1 VKLGQLLSTRPD
13 LLPPAYIEA
22 LHRLQD
28 KVAPFPFEEVEKIVQ
43 SELGVRIS
51 KAFSRFD
58 REPVASASLGQV
70 HSAALRDGRP
80 VAVKVQR
87 PGIREQITED
97 LEAFREI
104 AESLAGWTEIGKRFD
119 IESMLE
125 EFRKTILREL
135 DYRQEAQNM
144 VILGEALKG
153 FERIVVPQPVT
164 DYTSTRVLTM
174 DFISG
179 AKVTSLSPLTKIDID
194 GVGLAEELF
203 RAYLKQILMDGFYH
217 ADPHPGNV
225 FLTDDRRIALLDLG
239 MVARI
244 APSLRDELLKL
255 LIAVSEGAGDDA
267 ADQVE
272 KLGQKLETY
281 DERELRRRVG
291 ELVGAVQ
298 HATLSELQSACGRAR
313 HPATSSRRCSR
324 RASSSGSCRNASTAF
339 STSSRQTA

>member
-1 VKLGQLLSTRPD
+1 VG
-13 LLPPAYIEA
+13 
-22 LHRLQD
+22 
-28 KVAPFPFEEVEKIVQ
+28 
-43 SELGVRIS
+43 
-51 KAFSRFD
+51 
-58 REPVASASLGQV
+58 
-70 HSAALRDGRP
+70 GRCRGRRVGA
-80 VAVKVQR
+80 VAVRVAQPR
-87 PGIREQITED
+87 RHDPRD
-97 LEAFREI
+97 VEAFRAI
-104 AESLAGWTEIGKRFD
+104 AEALAGWTEIGKRFD

-144 VILGEALKG
+144 VVLGEALKG

-179 AKVTSLSPLTKIDID
+179 AKVTSLSPLTKLDID

-272 KLGQKLETY
+272 K
-281 DERELRRRVG
+281 
-291 ELVGAVQ
+291 
-298 HATLSELQSACGRAR
+298 SAR
-313 HPATSSRRCSR
+313 SSRRTTKRNSADASGSLLVPSSTLR
-324 RASSSGSCRNASTAF
+324 SASFRWGASSWKFHASQESA
-339 STSSRQTA
+339 A